1 MTIKMLPL
9 NFLTAFIL
17 TINNFIKTSFVMRLE
32 VLVDYN
38 RIAFLVTTLDFPID
52 ASNLMRVHLF
62 SFKSNWAT
70 LFKKAVPLIRAI
82 NYFIGTLM
90 LNMVQHVS
98 SFNLTMTVIL
108 ALKNCFGTV
117 ICNMILHVIKLKH
130 KSTLKKAFD
139 YSIRAFMSPMLFNIF
154 PEDQSTS
161 ILIVIWTIY

>member
-9 NFLTAFIL
+9 NFLTAFVL

-52 ASNLMRVHLF
+52 ASNLMRVHLS

-82 NYFIGTLM
+82 NYFIRTLM

-108 ALKNCFGTV
+108 ALENCFGTV
-117 ICNMILHVIKLKH
+117 ISNMILHVIKLKH
-130 KSTLKKAFD
+130 KSTLKKAFY
-139 YSIRAFMSPMLFNIF
+139 YSIRAFMSPMLFNFF
-154 PEDQSTS
+154 PENQSAS